1 MRRDK
6 FHEVS
11 IHKFSVPQA
20 YYEII
25 TLFLQRDP
33 DPIPL
38 DLKRKLQKSDRYSLD
53 TSSLYENYINILSQE
68 T

>member
-1 MRRDK
+1 MHRDK

-20 YYEII
+20 DYEII

-33 DPIPL
+33 DPIPM
-38 DLKRKLQKSDRYSLD
+38 DYKKKTPKIR
-53 TSSLYENYINILSQE
+53 
-68 T
+68 